1 MMSTYVLLQM
11 LVYRCGVPKRYTV
24 TLAPLL
30 DFAALGYLVVVVF
43 RVNVGGLVST
53 PVTSQSP
60 PLFLPE
66 TDCHMLVP
74 TAWVGGRR
82 QSMKRSGP

>member
-1 MMSTYVLLQM
+1 MSTYVLLQM
-11 LVYRCGVPKRYTV
+11 LVYRCGVPRRYTV

-30 DFAALGYLVVVVF
+30 DFAALWYLVVVVF
-43 RVNVGGLVST
+43 RVNEGGLVST

-60 PLFLPE
+60 PLLLSE
-66 TDCHMLVP
+66 ADCQTLIP
-74 TAWVGGRR
+74 TAWVGGKR